1 MTQSPPPETGDN
13 RQSEQ
18 EALRKAR
25 ALVEEVQEQDRK
37 RHAMQKQVLLAGAIV
52 CAGVLG
58 FVTWQKQRNA
68 EAEARDAC
76 EYAAFQ
82 KRVAEVKEAL
92 KRDKPELNQR
102 EIQQEVDR
110 QMAPQVPQI
119 QRECA
124 TPAKQ

>member
-18 EALRKAR
+18 EALRRAR

-37 RHAMQKQVLLAGAIV
+37 RNAMQKQVLLAGAIV

-76 EYAAFQ
+76 EFAAFQ
-82 KRVAEVKEAL
+82 KRVAEAKETVKRE
-92 KRDKPELNQR
+92 KPQLNQR
-102 EIQQEVDR
+102 EIQQEVDK
-110 QMAPQVPQI
+110 QMVPQVAQI
-119 QRECA
+119 RRECA
-124 TPAKQ
+124 AQTKQ

>member
-18 EALRKAR
+18 EALRRAR

-68 EAEARDAC
+68 DAEARDAC
-76 EYAAFQ
+76 EFAAFQ
-82 KRVAEVKEAL
+82 KRVAEAKETVKRE
-92 KRDKPELNQR
+92 KPQLNQR
-102 EIQQEVDR
+102 EIQQEVDK
-110 QMAPQVPQI
+110 QMAPQVAQI
-119 QRECA
+119 RRECA
-124 TPAKQ
+124 AQTKQ